1 MNLMDTW
8 CPLRLLLWI
17 RITSG
22 HVQLH
27 QLLQKVVQVQGSFL
41 SKAVPGQIENG
52 FIGKIEERKGS
63 KKRNVPL

>member
-41 SKAVPGQIENG
+41 SKAVPGQIEKG
-52 FIGKIEERKGS
+52 VKRKIEEQ
-63 KKRNVPL
+63 KR

>member
-1 MNLMDTW
+1 MILNLIDTW

-27 QLLQKVVQVQGSFL
+27 QLLQKIVQVQGSFL
-41 SKAVPGQIENG
+41 GKAVPGKIDKSLKR
-52 FIGKIEERKGS
+52 KIEEQ
-63 KKRNVPL
+63 KR